1 MVIAVMPP
9 LSQSWRSVDL
19 SVTQSVTTLGT
30 VAIGLDF
37 QGPQG
42 GDEEAPSFKE
52 GGTEAEGGV
61 VDKGQ
66 QGGVD
71 AHINKGGESVEGEEE
86 GKGRLDKPVAWREGK
101 CGQWN

>member
-9 LSQSWRSVDL
+9 LSQRLRAVDL
-19 SVTQSVTTLGT
+19 SVSQSVT

-42 GDEEAPSFKE
+42 GDEEAPSLEE
-52 GGTEAEGGV
+52 GAAEGEGGV

-71 AHINKGGESVEGEEE
+71 AHINKGEEGVKGEEE
-86 GKGRLDKPVAWREGK
+86 GKGRLEKSV
-101 CGQWN
+101 N

>member
-1 MVIAVMPP
+1 MVIAVSMMQP
-9 LSQSWRSVDL
+9 LSQTWGVAVSL
-19 SVTQSVTTLGT
+19 SLHMGMTIV
-30 VAIGLDF
+30 DF

>member
-1 MVIAVMPP
+1 M
-9 LSQSWRSVDL
+9 

-42 GDEEAPSFKE
+42 GDEEAPSLEE
-52 GGTEAEGGV
+52 GAAEGEGGV
-61 VDKGQ
+61 VDQGQ

-71 AHINKGGESVEGEEE
+71 AHINKGGEGVKGKKEGE
-86 GKGRLDKPVAWREGK
+86 GRLDKSV
-101 CGQWN
+101 N